1 MRYVSIKL
9 NGMLAVLLDTCRYP
23 FAVFHNLIYTIFRQ
37 SFKVIQGQGH
47 FHDSRPL
54 QRGFTIP

>member
-1 MRYVSIKL
+1 MRCVSIKL
-9 NGMLAVLLDTCRYP
+9 NGILAVLLDSYI
-23 FAVFHNLIYTIFRQ
+23 FAVFHLIYTIFRL
-37 SFKVIQGQGH
+37 SFKDIQGH

>member
-1 MRYVSIKL
+1 MRCVSIKL
-9 NGMLAVLLDTCRYP
+9 NGILAVLLDRDI
-23 FAVFHNLIYTIFRQ
+23 FAVFHLIYTIFRQ